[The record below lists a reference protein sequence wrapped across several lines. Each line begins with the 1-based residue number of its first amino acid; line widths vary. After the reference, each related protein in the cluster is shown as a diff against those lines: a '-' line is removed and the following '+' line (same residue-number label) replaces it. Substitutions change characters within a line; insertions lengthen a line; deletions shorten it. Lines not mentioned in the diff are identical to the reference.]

1 VRKSEAKRVR
11 QVLRA
16 AAVATM
22 PERTPLEAAKKLH
35 RMMAVDTVLR
45 RRGIELFLE
54 RRTA

>member
-1 VRKSEAKRVR
+1 
-11 QVLRA
+11 
-16 AAVATM
+16 M